1 MNITKVPL
9 SLAALA
15 LLAVLL
21 LAACGGGDEGL
32 SRAEV
37 EEIVQAELA
46 EAPAPAPGLT
56 SADVEEAIRRALTDM
71 PQPEPGLTEN
81 EVEQIVEAAIAAIPQ
96 PQAGLTTAQVEEA
109 IRTAWAALP
118 QPAPGLTAAEAE
130 RIARDV
136 VASIPTRSAPAEYT
150 RFFVEKAISMYETQ
164 GLDATLAYYNRPES
178 IDGQW
183 YVFIADENKTIVA
196 HAAAPDLVGKHASQ
210 ALGPNSYPAG
220 SALAASATESGA
232 WFDYTIANPA
242 SAAVETKHSWVIIH
256 DGLIFGSGW
265 YEPGPGKS
273 DAPSYTKAF
282 VQQATN
288 LYDAVGLEETL
299 AYYNRPESI
308 DGQWYVFIIDENDL
322 AIGHPDPGRLGLD
335 LKGWVGTDANG
346 YNFGPEML
354 SATEE
359 GKWVSYVYRNP
370 ESGGLGIDFDHL
382 ELKNVWA
389 VRHDGLLFASGWYID
404 ADEFTKSLV
413 ATAARVFRE
422 VGLEG
427 TIAYFASPE
436 IAFAGLAAV
445 ITYYNSAE
453 NVEGDWF
460 AFIADDNGTIID
472 HYDKAMVGRDIK
484 DLLGTDT
491 FEATADG
498 NWVTTEDVRVW
509 VVGQDG
515 MTFGSGWHSGHD
527 EPGN

>member
-1 MNITKVPL
+1 
-9 SLAALA
+9 
-15 LLAVLL
+15 
-21 LAACGGGDEGL
+21 
-32 SRAEV
+32 
-37 EEIVQAELA
+37 
-46 EAPAPAPGLT
+46 
-56 SADVEEAIRRALTDM
+56 
-71 PQPEPGLTEN
+71 
-81 EVEQIVEAAIAAIPQ
+81 
-96 PQAGLTTAQVEEA
+96 
-109 IRTAWAALP
+109 
-118 QPAPGLTAAEAE
+118 
-130 RIARDV
+130 
-136 VASIPTRSAPAEYT
+136 
-150 RFFVEKAISMYETQ
+150 MYETQ

-210 ALGPNSYPAG
+210 ALGPNSYPTG

-232 WFDYTIANPA
+232 WFDYTYANPSA
-242 SAAVETKHSWVIIH
+242 AAVETKHSWVIVH

-265 YEPGPGKS
+265 YEHGPDKS
-273 DAPSYTKAF
+273 DAPSYTRVF

-299 AYYNRPESI
+299 AYYNREESI
-308 DGQWYVFIIDENDL
+308 DGQWYAFVIDENDL
-322 AIGHPDPGRLGLD
+322 VIGHPDANRLGLD
-335 LKGWVGTDANG
+335 VKGWVGTDANG

-354 SATEE
+354 SATED

-382 ELKNVWA
+382 ELKNVWV
-389 VRHDGLLFASGWYID
+389 VRHDGLLFASGWYIN

-453 NVEGDWF
+453 NVEGNWF
-460 AFIADDNGTIID
+460 AFIADESGTIID
-472 HYDKAMVGRDIK
+472 HYHKEMVGKSLEDV
-484 DLLGTDT
+484 LGTDT
-491 FEATADG
+491 FEATAEG

-509 VVGQDG
+509 VLGQDG
-515 MTFGSGWHSGHD
+515 MTFGSGWRSGHD
-527 EPGN
+527 ESN